1 LTFETSCI
9 IDRKS
14 LDIMKDGA
22 IIINTSRGKLI
33 RTDEVVAALKSGKL
47 GGCALDVY
55 ENEENIFF
63 KDHGS

>member
-1 LTFETSCI
+1 
-9 IDRKS
+9 
-14 LDIMKDGA
+14 MKDGA